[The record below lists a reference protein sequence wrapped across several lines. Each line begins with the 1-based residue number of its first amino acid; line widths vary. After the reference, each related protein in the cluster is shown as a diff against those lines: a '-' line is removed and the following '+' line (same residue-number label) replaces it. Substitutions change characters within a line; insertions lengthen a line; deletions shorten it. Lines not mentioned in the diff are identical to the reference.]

1 MAAADSMVDSS
12 SPSSVANNVEER
24 ADDKQQADAD
34 LLQKKAKRK
43 AQSTNKQQQEDDH
56 HDNSYD
62 SGSGSESS
70 SEDEED
76 FVDAQAGQEEEEIM
90 PDGDSNADLH
100 ALLAFSKSRLE
111 NTPKAEPHT
120 SGEEEEEEEHED
132 GSEDQQNNDD
142 DNNNNNCDSEQSNHE
157 EETPLFETAHSE
169 EDNSSSTT
177 TESPNLN
184 GSDQD
189 NALEIAKQK
198 LAQAEAKAAADDDTD
213 DPAYL
218 LRLAEKKVKEAE
230 EKAKLDEEATSGTV
244 GGVVV
249 KPAVSSTRRSEANS
263 ELWAL
268 LNYSKMRVE
277 TGATPQLAK
286 KATAPTTQ
294 KDDISVSSKLS
305 KSSKRSLNSKKS
317 NTSKMSHSNSETKV
331 TINVDE
337 GGLPKSAERDAPVP
351 DVTGDDN
358 ASVDSL
364 ENSVEDEDEDEE
376 LRSSRSDGEDESS
389 DDDDDDD
396 DEEEEMPSFLQD
408 DDGIDPE
415 ETKRLYEEAKFKA
428 ASILSVSEEKL
439 TDVQMLQ
446 AIAIAEEAA
455 RSGEEKFSTKRSL
468 FKLSEAKLEDLRSFL
483 DFGENKEKAS
493 TTPSTAT
500 RTVET
505 PGWGI
510 GRGRFAKKVGT
521 MFSDFRDKCHELDE
535 RKLREREGKPT
546 NVELLDAAMVSIKK
560 ELDEFESVV
569 RKKTGTQPRKEYNL
583 TDAS

>member
-12 SPSSVANNVEER
+12 SPSSVADNVEER
-24 ADDKQQADAD
+24 AADKQQI
-34 LLQKKAKRK
+34 
-43 AQSTNKQQQEDDH
+43 

-70 SEDEED
+70 SDEEED

-111 NTPKAEPHT
+111 KTPQAEPPT
-120 SGEEEEEEEHED
+120 SCEEEEEHED
-132 GSEDQQNNDD
+132 GSEDQQNNNNDNTNLDD
-142 DNNNNNCDSEQSNHE
+142 CDGEQSNHV

-169 EDNSSSTT
+169 EDNSSSST

-184 GSDQD
+184 ESDQD

-198 LAQAEAKAAADDDTD
+198 LAQAEAKAAADDDT

-244 GGVVV
+244 GGGVV

-277 TGATPQLAK
+277 TGATPQLGK
-286 KATAPTTQ
+286 KATTPTTQ

-317 NTSKMSHSNSETKV
+317 NTSKMSNSNSETKV
-331 TINVDE
+331 TMTVDE
-337 GGLPKSAERDAPVP
+337 GGIPTSAERGAPVP

-364 ENSVEDEDEDEE
+364 ENSVEDEDEE

-389 DDDDDDD
+389 DEDDDDDD

-483 DFGENKEKAS
+483 DFGENKEKTS

-500 RTVET
+500 RTEET

-521 MFSDFRDKCHELDE
+521 MFSNFREKCHELDE

-569 RKKTGTQPRKEYNL
+569 RKKTGTHPREE
-583 TDAS
+583 

>member
-24 ADDKQQADAD
+24 TDDKQQI
-34 LLQKKAKRK
+34 
-43 AQSTNKQQQEDDH
+43 

-142 DNNNNNCDSEQSNHE
+142 DDNNNNCDSEQSNHE

-169 EDNSSSTT
+169 EDNSSSST

-277 TGATPQLAK
+277 TGATPQLGK

-364 ENSVEDEDEDEE
+364 ENSVEDEDEE

-389 DDDDDDD
+389 EDDDDDD

-569 RKKTGTQPRKEYNL
+569 RKKTGTQPRKNII
-583 TDAS
+583 

>member
-12 SPSSVANNVEER
+12 SPSSVADNVEER
-24 ADDKQQADAD
+24 ADDKQQI
-34 LLQKKAKRK
+34 
-43 AQSTNKQQQEDDH
+43 
-56 HDNSYD
+56 NSY

-76 FVDAQAGQEEEEIM
+76 NFVDAQAGQEEEEIM

-111 NTPKAEPHT
+111 KTAQAEEPLT
-120 SGEEEEEEEHED
+120 SCEEEEEHED
-132 GSEDQQNNDD
+132 GSEDQQNNNNDHNNLDD
-142 DNNNNNCDSEQSNHE
+142 CDSEQSNHE

-169 EDNSSSTT
+169 EDNSSSST
-177 TESPNLN
+177 TESPDLN
-184 GSDQD
+184 GSNQD

-230 EKAKLDEEATSGTV
+230 EKARLDEEATTGTV

-277 TGATPQLAK
+277 TGATPQLGK
-286 KATAPTTQ
+286 KATTPTTQ

-317 NTSKMSHSNSETKV
+317 NTSKMSHSYSETKV

-389 DDDDDDD
+389 DDDEDDD

-500 RTVET
+500 RTEET

-510 GRGRFAKKVGT
+510 GRGRFAKKVGN

-569 RKKTGTQPRKEYNL
+569 RKKTGTQPREE
-583 TDAS
+583 